1 MMWLLP
7 LPMVSMCVCET
18 IWIIASSKQSL
29 NVKIPSHWTSH
40 QLGKMLLGVFS
51 RTVNC
56 KIVLLLMYLGSSS
69 GQSLKTEE
77 LTNFLSCSLLF
88 TTKNTLISD
97 LVA

>member
-7 LPMVSMCVCET
+7 LPMVSMCACET

-29 NVKIPSHWTSH
+29 NAKIPSHWTSH

-69 GQSLKTEE
+69 GQSLKTQE